1 MVFHYLQWYFGLP
14 SMLQVWSSRKMCN
27 ACQVRHDEFKTSI
40 MITCNKKL
48 HVKKKSQYWKLESFH
63 PGNYRCNNFSIN
75 LIEWF
80 SNWVLRPIRGYSSK
94 FCSWRLVNVLN
105 CILIRLFKKLITDRL
120 FGDESDFLFWT
131 VALYYLRAV
140 KWSPKSQ
147 VRLDSSWVLP
157 NKSANKPHSKGLNS
171 FYSSGGF
178 VLNLNYNKAL

>member
-1 MVFHYLQWYFGLP
+1 MNGFQIGFYGQLEVTAQNFALEGLWMYLIVFWYDYLKNWIF
-14 SMLQVWSSRKMCN
+14 V
-27 ACQVRHDEFKTSI
+27 
-40 MITCNKKL
+40 
-48 HVKKKSQYWKLESFH
+48 
-63 PGNYRCNNFSIN
+63 N
-75 LIEWF
+75 LYDPF
-80 SNWVLRPIRGYSSK
+80 
-94 FCSWRLVNVLN
+94 
-105 CILIRLFKKLITDRL
+105 TDRL

-147 VRLDSSWVLP
+147 VWLDSSWVLP

>member
-1 MVFHYLQWYFGLP
+1 MNGFQIGFYGQLGVTAQNFALEGLWMYLIVFWYDYLKNWIFVNLYDHYPF
-14 SMLQVWSSRKMCN
+14 
-27 ACQVRHDEFKTSI
+27 
-40 MITCNKKL
+40 
-48 HVKKKSQYWKLESFH
+48 
-63 PGNYRCNNFSIN
+63 
-75 LIEWF
+75 
-80 SNWVLRPIRGYSSK
+80 
-94 FCSWRLVNVLN
+94 
-105 CILIRLFKKLITDRL
+105 TDRL

-178 VLNLNYNKAL
+178 VLNLNYNYKAL